1 MCLQYAFS
9 YSTMFYSYIMISIS
23 HLLSQYILY
32 NDFIVSFTLSYY
44 WSSLNIITS
53 FCCVFFRDIL
63 ILV

>member
-44 WSSLNIITS
+44 
-53 FCCVFFRDIL
+53 
-63 ILV
+63 